1 MNAEK
6 AMRVSVLFNDDAGEG
21 VSSAELQQ
29 AIEGAGHE
37 ILRVMK
43 KDAELD
49 QVLAD
54 SPDLLVTA
62 GGDGTVARAAIA
74 LAGEAVPLAIL
85 PLGTANT
92 IARSLGIQ
100 GALPCLI
107 EQWSHARRRTLD
119 IGIVRTES
127 SERRFVEAVGGGLIP
142 AGIAAMD
149 AGWQRDHEDA
159 LSEVARAVR
168 KFRDVLAS
176 LEPRRCQLTI
186 DGEHLDTELLVLEVL
201 NIRSIG
207 PNLELS
213 VDADHSD
220 GVFSVV
226 TAGEEHRDLL
236 VRYLEDRMAGT
247 EQRLRIPT
255 RPARTVEVRSA
266 AQVHVDDQLEPWPS
280 TSHMTLR
287 IEAAA
292 VQYLA

>member
-1 MNAEK
+1 MARED
-6 AMRVSVLFNDDAGEG
+6 MRVSVLFNDDAGEG

-43 KDAELD
+43 NDADLD

-74 LAGEAVPLAIL
+74 LAGRAVPLAIL
-85 PLGTANT
+85 PLGTANN

-107 EQWSHARRRTLD
+107 ERWSHARRRPLD

-149 AGWQRDHEDA
+149 AGWQSDHEDA

-176 LEPRRCQLTI
+176 LEPRRCQLAI
-186 DGEHLDTELLVLEVL
+186 DGEHLDAELLLFEVL

-213 VDADHSD
+213 DADHSD

-247 EQRLRIPT
+247 EHRLRIPT
-255 RPARTVEVRSA
+255 RTARTVEVRSA
-266 AQVHVDDQLEPWPS
+266 GQVHVDDQVEPWPS
-280 TSHMTLR
+280 TSPMTLR

>member
-1 MNAEK
+1 
-6 AMRVSVLFNDDAGEG
+6 MRVSVLFNDDAGEG

-29 AIEGAGHE
+29 AIEGPGHE

-43 KDAELD
+43 KDADLD
-49 QVLAD
+49 HVLAD

-74 LAGEAVPLAIL
+74 LAGGTVPLAIL
-85 PLGTANT
+85 PLGTANN

-127 SERRFVEAVGGGLIP
+127 SERRFVEAVGGGLIS

-149 AGWQRDHEDA
+149 AGWQSDHEDS

-176 LEPRRCQLTI
+176 LEPRRSQLAI
-186 DGEHLDTELLVLEVL
+186 DGEHLDTELLVFEVL

-207 PNLELS
+207 PNLELC

-220 GVFSVV
+220 GLFSVV

-236 VRYLEDRMAGT
+236 VRYLEDRMAGI
-247 EQRLRIPT
+247 EHRLRIPT
-255 RPARTVEVRSA
+255 RTARTVEVRSA
-266 AQVHVDDQLEPWPS
+266 AQVHIDDQLEPWPVEQ
-280 TSHMTLR
+280 SHDSAHR
-287 IEAAA
+287 SRSRA
-292 VQYLA
+292 VSRVKRKG

>member
-6 AMRVSVLFNDDAGEG
+6 AMRVSVLFNDDAGDG
-21 VSSAELQQ
+21 VSSVELQR

-37 ILRVMK
+37 ILRVMN
-43 KDAELD
+43 KDSDLG

-74 LAGEAVPLAIL
+74 LAGAAVPLAIL
-85 PLGTANT
+85 PLGTATN
-92 IARSLGIQ
+92 IAKSLGIQ

-107 EQWSHARRRTLD
+107 EQWSHARRRSLD
-119 IGIVRTES
+119 LGIVRTES

-149 AGWQRDHEDA
+149 AGWQSEHEDA
-159 LSEVARAVR
+159 QSEVARALR
-168 KFRDVLAS
+168 RFRDVLAR

-186 DGEHLDTELLVLEVL
+186 DGDQLDAELLVFEVL

-207 PNLELS
+207 PNLELC
-213 VDADHSD
+213 VAADHSD

-236 VRYLEDRMAGT
+236 VRYLDDRIAGT
-247 EQRLRIPT
+247 EHQLRIPT
-255 RPARTVEVRSA
+255 RTAHTVEVRSA
-266 AQVHVDDQLEPWPS
+266 SQVHVDDQLEPGPS
-280 TSHMTLR
+280 SSPMTLR
-287 IEAAA
+287 IEVAA
-292 VQYLA
+292 VQYFA